1 MSGPPPRERVV
12 LAHRRDARLVR
23 TRVEVVEQT
32 GIGDAYVRALT
43 RSQLGLALRLAAVV
57 VATLVAIPLA
67 GVAFPGLTQASAF
80 GLRVNWLVLGVA
92 LYPLLF
98 AAGWW
103 YLRLAERNEREF
115 LAAVDDDEGGAGIGI
130 GSGPDGAGGV
140 GSGGAGRGAGP
151 DGSGGGA
158 GRGAASGER
167 P

>member
-1 MSGPPPRERVV
+1 MTAGRRREPEAPRARERVV

-43 RSQLGLALRLAAVV
+43 RAQLGLALRLAAVV

-115 LAAVDDDEGGAGIGI
+115 LAAVDDDGSGGDAGPDGVEGGAG
-130 GSGPDGAGGV
+130 PGGV
-140 GSGGAGRGAGP
+140 GSG
-151 DGSGGGA
+151 
-158 GRGAASGER
+158 R